1 MTKPSEADRAVQQL
15 YETVRTEMGTRIA
28 DVLAGREV
36 PKDDLTNTAKKIL
49 AAAGERAET

>member
-49 AAAGERAET
+49 AGRP